1 MHQTQNLWNT
11 VNQYPKAQLRK
22 FWTKKLVQMD
32 EYATST
38 LLKWIEEDEN
48 IEYL

>member
-1 MHQTQNLWNT
+1 MNN
-11 VNQYPKAQLRK
+11 YPKQQLKK
-22 FWTKKLVQMD
+22 FWTKKLVEMD

-38 LLKWIEEDEN
+38 LLQRIEEDEN